1 MPSASER
8 VSTISS
14 LSVRMVS
21 PAPSPGSRPR
31 MNKLPEANKS
41 RPAEPTTPLKLAI
54 DLGPL
59 LLFFGANAAAGIY
72 VATGVFMVATFVA
85 LGFAWWR
92 YHKLPVMLLVTA
104 AIVLVFGGLTLYLR
118 DDTFIKLKPTIV
130 YLIFAGLLA
139 GGLLMKKP
147 VLELLCGRCADEEAG
162 RGASVRRGLQPEG
175 RGLAQAY
182 LALGPVLRRHGDR
195 QRGGEAQFL
204 HRHLGELQGVRLPAA
219 HLSFCGCASA
229 PDATLRIGGAGRS
242 NPVKGRNRGS
252 LSPIWSCRQVLLL
265 AEAGH
270 ILRHGS
276 AAPI

>member
-1 MPSASER
+1 
-8 VSTISS
+8 
-14 LSVRMVS
+14 
-21 PAPSPGSRPR
+21 

-147 VLELLCGRCADEEAG
+147 VLELLFGAAFSLTAEGWRKLTWRWALFFVAMAIVNEA
-162 RGASVRRGLQPEG
+162 VRRNFSTDIWVSFKAFGFLPLTFLFAVAQVPLMQRYGLGEP
-175 RGLAQAY
+175 
-182 LALGPVLRRHGDR
+182 
-195 QRGGEAQFL
+195 GEATPSKD
-204 HRHLGELQGVRLPAA
+204 E
-219 HLSFCGCASA
+219 
-229 PDATLRIGGAGRS
+229 T
-242 NPVKGRNRGS
+242 
-252 LSPIWSCRQVLLL
+252 
-265 AEAGH
+265 EA
-270 ILRHGS
+270 R
-276 AAPI
+276 